1 MRLIRAYNT
10 AGKSRFLCRRKCNI
24 SPIEYLEDGY
34 VWATDWDLELYLPH
48 LPQDIAAVVIPMNAF
63 RPGSGKNGHRC
74 RVEEVIENRFSYTV
88 ILSPVLSGD
97 DVSLKWTIPKK
108 EWQRICSDVISVNI
122 PAHGIFSLKHK

>member
-1 MRLIRAYNT
+1 MRLIRAYNA

-34 VWATDWDLELYLPH
+34 VWATDWDLELYLPN
-48 LPQDIAAVVIPMNAF
+48 LPLDIPAIVIPMNAI

-74 RVEEVIENRFSYTV
+74 RVEEVIGNRFSYTA
-88 ILSPVLSGD
+88 ILSPLLSKD
-97 DVSLKWTIPKK
+97 ALPLKWTLPKK

-122 PAHGIFSLKHK
+122 PPHGILALKSK